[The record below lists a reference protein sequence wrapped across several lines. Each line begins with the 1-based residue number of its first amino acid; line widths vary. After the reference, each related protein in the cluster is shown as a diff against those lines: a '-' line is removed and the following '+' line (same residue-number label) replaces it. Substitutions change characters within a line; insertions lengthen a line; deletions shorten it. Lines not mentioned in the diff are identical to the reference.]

1 MKVLMQVS
9 FEKFSKFGLFNIS
22 AKANRPI
29 LLHFLK
35 VVYHK
40 FPNSRKFSKKT
51 FAVRFMLHQ
60 IASRDTL
67 RKSLLCEYDKIFIL
81 FLCVTLSMFPHTIN
95 EEQIITYS

>member
-1 MKVLMQVS
+1 
-9 FEKFSKFGLFNIS
+9 
-22 AKANRPI
+22 
-29 LLHFLK
+29 
-35 VVYHK
+35 
-40 FPNSRKFSKKT
+40 
-51 FAVRFMLHQ
+51 MLHQ